1 MKKYVVILGLLLSL
15 MLFYPANAAD
25 NQVTIHV
32 FGLATC
38 PHCVVEKAYLTELVN
53 QYPQIHLAYYEIS
66 ANQDNVLLLQKVAN
80 ELNVE
85 ISGVPF
91 TVIGNEY
98 FIGYLN
104 DDTTGET
111 LRQTALKYESGEYD
125 DLVTRLAMANSDQTD
140 KKIVTKDSTE
150 PLLID
155 LPIWGQVD
163 VKKISLPIFTIL
175 IAAVDGFNPCAM
187 WILLFLISVALGIQN
202 RRRMW
207 ILGMVF
213 IASSALV
220 YFLFLAAWLNVFL
233 FLGYVTWIRTIIGLA
248 ALGIGIYYLWDFTT
262 NKEGTCKVVGLEKKR
277 RVSDWITKISQ
288 QDKFIFALLGIIA
301 LAVGVNLIEL
311 MCSAGLP
318 AVYTQVLS
326 LSAISG
332 IQHYLYLLLYIFI
345 FMLDDMIVFIIAM
358 TTLKLVGT
366 SGKFS
371 RYAHLIGGIVI
382 LLVGLLM
389 LFKPAWLMF
398 G

>member
-187 WILLFLISVALGIQN
+187 WILLFLIS
-202 RRRMW
+202 
-207 ILGMVF
+207 
-213 IASSALV
+213 
-220 YFLFLAAWLNVFL
+220 
-233 FLGYVTWIRTIIGLA
+233 
-248 ALGIGIYYLWDFTT
+248 
-262 NKEGTCKVVGLEKKR
+262 
-277 RVSDWITKISQ
+277 
-288 QDKFIFALLGIIA
+288 
-301 LAVGVNLIEL
+301 
-311 MCSAGLP
+311 
-318 AVYTQVLS
+318 
-326 LSAISG
+326 
-332 IQHYLYLLLYIFI
+332 
-345 FMLDDMIVFIIAM
+345 
-358 TTLKLVGT
+358 
-366 SGKFS
+366 
-371 RYAHLIGGIVI
+371 
-382 LLVGLLM
+382 
-389 LFKPAWLMF
+389 
-398 G
+398 